1 MNGQTIELL
10 MLLIN
15 ERSFFWLQL
24 LSVLVIVLCWNVYE
38 LCSLRFRLRWD
49 VFECMIF
56 MSLFIFFLLLRVG
69 LRILIDIL
77 VRWLKYL
84 FAAGSKRLREISG
97 LDWVVIVC
105 GSMISLGAIL
115 VVGIVVD
122 RKCFLRESLGDVIV

>member
-1 MNGQTIELL
+1 M
-10 MLLIN
+10 
-15 ERSFFWLQL
+15 
-24 LSVLVIVLCWNVYE
+24 
-38 LCSLRFRLRWD
+38 
-49 VFECMIF
+49 
-56 MSLFIFFLLLRVG
+56 
-69 LRILIDIL
+69 
-77 VRWLKYL
+77 RWLTYL